1 MEFWHLPSQLY
12 IPMMELHNENKA
24 LEHKDV
30 AIIYTAV
37 RAGITMAHD
46 KLYLASRLTSA
57 VVLKHLNLDQED
69 LNDAIKFAYM
79 EADSVLAAMN
89 PSLRSC
95 R

>member
-37 RAGITMAHD
+37 RASITMAHD

-57 VVLKHLNLDQED
+57 VVLKHLNLDQ
-69 LNDAIKFAYM
+69 
-79 EADSVLAAMN
+79 
-89 PSLRSC
+89 
-95 R
+95 

>member
-1 MEFWHLPSQLY
+1 
-12 IPMMELHNENKA
+12 MMVLHNENKA

-37 RAGITMAHD
+37 RAGIAMTHD
-46 KLYLASRLTSA
+46 NLYSASQLTSA

-79 EADSVLAAMN
+79 EADGVLAAMN
-89 PSLRSC
+89 PSLHSYK
-95 R
+95 